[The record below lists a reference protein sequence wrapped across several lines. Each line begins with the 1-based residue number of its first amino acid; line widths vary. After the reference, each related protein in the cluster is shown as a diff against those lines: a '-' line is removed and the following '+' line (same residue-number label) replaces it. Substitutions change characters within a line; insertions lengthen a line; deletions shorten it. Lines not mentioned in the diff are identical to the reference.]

1 MQPAAPTSYLER
13 LNIPTEQIEQ
23 FLQQPRLSL
32 FQAAIAVLLIHGQP
46 LPLADLAER
55 LEALGFVSGI
65 GDMERSLRK
74 AWHGQRPV
82 YRDDTNRFGLDLHT
96 PEMEYFL
103 LRLRLYIRDLATK
116 EQPTPSP
123 SMAPADDAR
132 PLTPE
137 ELDTAFRDR
146 FVSSLS
152 VARQTAAVL
161 DALARRMTA
170 EEIHEYLGH
179 LTPYRTPITA
189 EALRHGHSPL
199 IYQDP
204 DGRLSL
210 CTDHPDLRKV
220 RREVRRIAEPTLR
233 QKEREVQVALRL
245 EKYRREQEEEERRHQ
260 QEWESWRRGIL
271 HVVPHPDAPAAA
283 VLLDIGKR
291 RITTFV
297 GSQLGELS
305 ALLAQYDWL
314 AGLSIRSTLNGLG
327 VDPERLR
334 LAELSP
340 AQKTLSLNR
349 RGRKLEITP
358 ELVIASTTGI
368 SRPLGDPDKIAQYMA
383 ARQETK
389 LVRRLA
395 STAKAL
401 YAFYQQ
407 GALHGYARLRWG
419 FVDECLQ
426 LGWDNRGEPSVR
438 RTLEQARES
447 GAGVEIVTGA
457 VPGWEEPWAR
467 ARRVTVLSL
476 DMWTVWVREEGREM
490 QLPYDEIRAIRLA
503 GAIPQSAVAP
513 GLYAL

>member
-13 LNIPTEQIEQ
+13 LNIPKEQVEQ

-55 LEALGFVSGI
+55 LEARGFVSGI
-65 GDMERSLRK
+65 GDMEHSLRK
-74 AWHGQRPV
+74 AWHGQRPM
-82 YRDDTNRFGLDLHT
+82 YRDDTNRFGLELHT

-103 LRLRLYIRDLATK
+103 LRLRLYIRDLAAT
-116 EQPTPSP
+116 EQPPPPPSL
-123 SMAPADDAR
+123 APPDDAP

-137 ELDTAFRDR
+137 ELDTVFRDR
-146 FVSSLS
+146 FANRLS

-161 DALARRMTA
+161 DALNRRMTA
-170 EEIHEYLGH
+170 EQINEYLGR
-179 LTPYRTPITA
+179 LTPYSTPTTE
-189 EALRHGHSPL
+189 EALRHSHSPL
-199 IYQDP
+199 IHRDP
-204 DGRLSL
+204 DGLLSL
-210 CTDHPDLRKV
+210 SKDHPDLRKV
-220 RREVRRIAEPTLR
+220 RREVRRIAEPARR
-233 QKEREVQVALRL
+233 QKEREEQVALRV

-260 QEWESWRRGIL
+260 QERESWRRGIL
-271 HVVPHPDAPAAA
+271 HVEPRPDAPAAA
-283 VLLDIGKR
+283 VLLDIGER
-291 RITTFV
+291 RITTFL
-297 GSQLGELS
+297 GSQLGGLS
-305 ALLAQYDWL
+305 ALLAHYDWL
-314 AGLSIRSTLNGLG
+314 AGLSLRSTLNGLG
-327 VDPERLR
+327 VDPARLR

-349 RGRKLEITP
+349 RGRKLAITP
-358 ELVIASTTGI
+358 ELVITSTTGI
-368 SRPLGDPDKIAQYMA
+368 SRPLGDPDKIAQYLA
-383 ARQETK
+383 ERQDTK
-389 LVRRLA
+389 LARRLA

-407 GALHGYARLRWG
+407 GALHGYVQLRWG
-419 FVDECLQ
+419 FVDESLQ

-490 QLPYDEIRAIRLA
+490 QLPCDEIRAIRLA
-503 GAIPQSAVAP
+503 DAIPRSAVAP
-513 GLYAL
+513 LLCAL